1 MTRVLVA
8 DDSETILLLLRTR
21 LEMEGYEVSTAA
33 DGQEVVEALAETT
46 PGEEPDLILLDA
58 MMPRMSGLDVL
69 RTLRDEGSE
78 TPILIVSAPTAKRR
92 RSTRRRAWEPT
103 PASRSRSTSRT
114 CWAESRALRL
124 ASCARLRGGAGGP

>member
-33 DGQEVVEALAETT
+33 DGQEVVEALAESD
-46 PGEEPDLILLDA
+46 PGQQPDLILLDA

-78 TPILIVSAPTAKRR
+78 TPILIVSAHREEETLNQAEVLGANACVAKPIDFEDLLGRIASLTA
-92 RSTRRRAWEPT
+92 
-103 PASRSRSTSRT
+103 
-114 CWAESRALRL
+114 
-124 ASCARLRGGAGGP
+124 G

>member
-33 DGQEVVEALAETT
+33 DGQEVVEALAETD
-46 PGEEPDLILLDA
+46 PGQEPDLILLDA

-78 TPILIVSAPTAKRR
+78 TPILIVSAHREEETLGQAEGLGANGCIAKPIDFEDLLGRIASLTA
-92 RSTRRRAWEPT
+92 S
-103 PASRSRSTSRT
+103 
-114 CWAESRALRL
+114 
-124 ASCARLRGGAGGP
+124 